1 MRIERMKT
9 LALPLVENDKQPIL
23 TAWTDQAVV
32 GVELETSANMSP
44 ITMLVQPFKGKVEL
58 SGPFTMKRNNF
69 SYAVEPLSANGY
81 YEKIEEELNKWYLS
95 EGLYEVTMAM
105 PDQFMDAVE
114 SLNELTISN
123 KDVSR
128 MQLSIWNNETNE
140 YEPLVDTKQV
150 FTDKVSTYFNQDG
163 ELRIEIKYGPDPSGE
178 QTKLPDIEL
187 KGGKIMIEIRDLT
200 KRYGSFT
207 ALDHLNLS
215 LEEGVVFGFVG
226 ANGAGKSTTFSILAT
241 LLSPTS
247 GDALIN
253 GKSVVKEP
261 KEVRKQIGY
270 MPDFFGVYDQLKVDE
285 YLDFY
290 GASYGIQLVQRQVL
304 IPQLLELVNL
314 TNKRYEYVDLLSRG
328 MKQRLCLARA
338 LIHDPKVLIL
348 DEPASGLDPRA
359 RVEMRDI
366 LRNLKSMG
374 KTILISS
381 HILPEL
387 AEMCDEIGVI
397 DNGKL
402 IAHGNVAA
410 IQAQLQG
417 EKRIVLKMT
426 DRLDEVRAFLEED
439 PHISSIDVIDNRL
452 EIAFNYRGTD
462 AEQVALLKKAM
473 LADLPIYALSEEE
486 KDLEDVFMAITKG
499 ADNQ

>member
-1 MRIERMKT
+1 
-9 LALPLVENDKQPIL
+9 
-23 TAWTDQAVV
+23 
-32 GVELETSANMSP
+32 
-44 ITMLVQPFKGKVEL
+44 
-58 SGPFTMKRNNF
+58 
-69 SYAVEPLSANGY
+69 
-81 YEKIEEELNKWYLS
+81 
-95 EGLYEVTMAM
+95 
-105 PDQFMDAVE
+105 
-114 SLNELTISN
+114 
-123 KDVSR
+123 
-128 MQLSIWNNETNE
+128 
-140 YEPLVDTKQV
+140 
-150 FTDKVSTYFNQDG
+150 
-163 ELRIEIKYGPDPSGE
+163 
-178 QTKLPDIEL
+178 
-187 KGGKIMIEIRDLT
+187 MIEIRDLT
-200 KRYGSFT
+200 KTYGSFT

-215 LEEGVVFGFVG
+215 LKEGVVFGFVG

-247 GDALIN
+247 GDAWIN
-253 GKSVVKEP
+253 GKSVVQEP
-261 KEVRKQIGY
+261 GEVRKQIGY

-290 GASYGIQLVQRQVL
+290 GASYGILTAERKVL
-304 IPQLLELVNL
+304 IPQLLELVKL
-314 TNKRYEYVDLLSRG
+314 TNKRYDYVDLLSRG

-359 RVEMRDI
+359 RVEIREI
-366 LRNLKSMG
+366 LRDLKSMG

-402 IAHGNVAA
+402 IAHGNVAT

-417 EKRIVLKMT
+417 EKRIVVKVAE
-426 DRLDEVRAFLEED
+426 RLQEVRVFLEKD
-439 PHISSIDVIDNRL
+439 SLISAIDVIDNRL
-452 EIAFNYRGTD
+452 EIAFNFRGTNAD
-462 AEQVALLKKAM
+462 QVALLKKAM

-499 ADNQ
+499 AAMNDGTIL

>member
-1 MRIERMKT
+1 
-9 LALPLVENDKQPIL
+9 
-23 TAWTDQAVV
+23 
-32 GVELETSANMSP
+32 
-44 ITMLVQPFKGKVEL
+44 
-58 SGPFTMKRNNF
+58 
-69 SYAVEPLSANGY
+69 
-81 YEKIEEELNKWYLS
+81 
-95 EGLYEVTMAM
+95 
-105 PDQFMDAVE
+105 
-114 SLNELTISN
+114 
-123 KDVSR
+123 
-128 MQLSIWNNETNE
+128 
-140 YEPLVDTKQV
+140 
-150 FTDKVSTYFNQDG
+150 
-163 ELRIEIKYGPDPSGE
+163 
-178 QTKLPDIEL
+178 
-187 KGGKIMIEIRDLT
+187 MIEIRDLT

-290 GASYGIQLVQRQVL
+290 GASYGIQLAERQVL

-417 EKRIVLKMT
+417 EKRIVLKVT
-426 DRLDEVRAFLEED
+426 DRLDAVRAFLEED

-462 AEQVALLKKAM
+462 AEQVSLLKKAM

>member
-1 MRIERMKT
+1 
-9 LALPLVENDKQPIL
+9 
-23 TAWTDQAVV
+23 
-32 GVELETSANMSP
+32 
-44 ITMLVQPFKGKVEL
+44 
-58 SGPFTMKRNNF
+58 
-69 SYAVEPLSANGY
+69 
-81 YEKIEEELNKWYLS
+81 
-95 EGLYEVTMAM
+95 
-105 PDQFMDAVE
+105 
-114 SLNELTISN
+114 
-123 KDVSR
+123 
-128 MQLSIWNNETNE
+128 
-140 YEPLVDTKQV
+140 
-150 FTDKVSTYFNQDG
+150 
-163 ELRIEIKYGPDPSGE
+163 
-178 QTKLPDIEL
+178 
-187 KGGKIMIEIRDLT
+187 MIEMRDLT

-207 ALDHLNLS
+207 ALDQLNLS

-253 GKSVVKEP
+253 GKSVIKEP

-290 GASYGIQLVQRQVL
+290 GASYGIGAADRKVL

-314 TNKRYEYVDLLSRG
+314 THKRYDYVDLLSRG

-402 IAHGNVAA
+402 IAHGNVAS

-417 EKRIVLKMT
+417 EKRIVIKVT
-426 DRLDEVRAFLEED
+426 DQLNEVRAFLEED
-439 PHISSIDVIDNRL
+439 PLISSIDLMDNRL
-452 EIAFNYRGTD
+452 EIAFNYRGTNAD
-462 AEQVALLKKAM
+462 QEALLKKAI
-473 LADLPIYALSEEE
+473 LANLPIYALSEEE